1 MMDRIQR
8 EIIQRES
15 GGQHEYVEGGDMSGY
30 DMFRGTEDKAG
41 RINWGQSVED
51 LIVRLRNLDFLQYV
65 VSIKYLQTR
74 LCQDE

>member
-8 EIIQRES
+8 EGIQREI
-15 GGQHEYVEGGDMSGY
+15 GGQHEYVEDGDMTSY

-41 RINWGQSVED
+41 RIDWGQCGGFN
-51 LIVRLRNLDFLQYV
+51 RLKSLDFLQYI